1 MHAAANLAFRAGK
14 WPIQTLA
21 LLTTVVFICYIA
33 VVELKPS
40 AMKTSLA
47 RSFLVESP
55 SSWEPLNDINA
66 PAATQLAQFVGAPVV
81 LPSDASPAVR
91 SLLES
96 FGDSSSSSS
105 SHTVTSSDASA
116 DTSDYSSN
124 LFDHG
129 NLLLSSH
136 LYSKLLDEL
145 RVFNVQGETWELQS
159 APSFVAYT
167 RFYYARVVELMSK
180 ASYFDISVVS
190 AGWAGMYYT
199 FFRLFVQMR
208 HLGSRTFLFLAAIM
222 SSCLAFA
229 SAYATT
235 VLLNVSV
242 PKIALVQGLPF
253 FVLAV
258 GFNNKYSLAREA
270 LSNPDSD
277 MGAAESVRD
286 AVENQFCYYLRESA
300 ILSLGLLCAGFV
312 TRNTVQGLFGFC
324 ILSALILAMD
334 LVFLV
339 TFFAANVSLKTAM
352 VRVERNDAVRRA
364 LQEDGVSKDV
374 AGAYADEVSHFSAR
388 ARAAKFT
395 HFRWIGG
402 SVRLLLVFGVMGLNW
417 LHIVRFPVSFAVS
430 RADLSPFKVSDFS
443 SRISTPSIL
452 TLVPALRFSRA
463 SPASLYINS
472 AVNIMKTAISS
483 PAGIL
488 ALVLSIVCNVCLAG
502 MVMQH
507 QNSSL
512 VVIPSERASP
522 AAESSARLT
531 STVSNASDISKSV
544 SKNSAP
550 SSSAT
555 SVSGVPAAGDAG
567 AATGATSAAA
577 AAAAAAAGKNATASS
592 NIKEASESSNEVTL
606 SLSSSEV
613 RPIEECTEIYKAGN
627 APTLN
632 NEELTLLSV
641 QGILPLYAL
650 EKQLKD
656 TTRAVVVRRAAVS
669 RLSRTKTLKHSELP
683 YMNYNYDRVLGACCE
698 NVVGYLPLPLGVAGP
713 VLIDG
718 LEYYLPMATTEG
730 VLVAS
735 TMRGCKALNSGGGVT
750 TEVLADGMTRGPCVT
765 FATAARTAACK
776 IFLDS
781 AEGYKTIE
789 AAFNST
795 SRFAR
800 LTGLKVAQA
809 GMFLYIRFRAQ
820 TGDAMGMNMIS
831 KGTERALQVLAEE
844 CGFDDMT
851 IVSVSG
857 NYCTDKKAAA
867 VNWIEG
873 RGKSVVAEAIV
884 PGDKVK
890 SILKTGVDEL
900 VELNMAKNLVG
911 SAVAGVMGGYNAHA
925 ANLVAAVFLAT
936 GQDPAQV
943 VEGSNCMTL
952 MSNVDGDLQ
961 ISVTMPSLEVGTI
974 GGGTILEPQAAMLN
988 MLGVRGPHVS
998 TPGENARQ
1006 LARIIATAVLA
1017 GELSLNSALA
1027 AGHLVKS
1034 HMAHNRAK
1042 PAK

>member
-40 AMKTSLA
+40 VMKTSLA
-47 RSFLVESP
+47 RSFVVESP
-55 SSWEPLNDINA
+55 SSWEPLSDTNA
-66 PAATQLAQFVGAPVV
+66 LEATQLAQFVGAPVV

-96 FGDSSSSSS
+96 FGDSASSSSAS
-105 SHTVTSSDASA
+105 TDDSSDASGGSTA
-116 DTSDYSSN
+116 

-129 NLLLSSH
+129 NMLLPAH

-145 RVFNVQGETWELQS
+145 SMFEVQGETWELQS

-190 AGWAGMYYT
+190 AGWVGMYYT

-229 SAYATT
+229 SAYAAA
-235 VLLNVSV
+235 VLLNVNV

-253 FVLAV
+253 FVLTV

-277 MGAAESVRD
+277 MSAAESVRD
-286 AVENQFCYYLRESA
+286 AVKHQFCYYLRESA
-300 ILSLGLLCAGFV
+300 ILSLGLLCEGFV

-324 ILSALILAMD
+324 ILSTLILAMD
-334 LVFLV
+334 LIFLV

-395 HFRWIGG
+395 HFRYIGG
-402 SVRLLLVFGVMGLNW
+402 SVRLLLAFGVMALNW

-443 SRISTPSIL
+443 SRLATPCVLS
-452 TLVPALRFSRA
+452 LVPALRFSRA
-463 SPASLYINS
+463 SRAALYVNS
-472 AVNIMKTAISS
+472 AVNILKTAVSS

-488 ALVLSIVCNVCLAG
+488 ALVLSIVCNVYLVG

-531 STVSNASDISKSV
+531 STKSNTTEASKSR
-544 SKNSAP
+544 SHKSTP
-550 SSSAT
+550 SSTAT
-555 SVSGVPAAGDAG
+555 SVTGVPVSGDSA
-567 AATGATSAAA
+567 AATGAAD
-577 AAAAAAAGKNATASS
+577 ASS
-592 NIKEASESSNEVTL
+592 NLKEDAE
-606 SLSSSEV
+606 SSSEV
-613 RPIEECTEIYKAGN
+613 VSPSSSTEIRPLEECTEIYKAGN

-641 QGILPLYAL
+641 RGILPLYAL

-669 RLSRTKTLKHSELP
+669 RLSRTKTLEHSELP
-683 YMNYNYDRVLGACCE
+683 YKDYNYDRVLGACCE

-713 VLIDG
+713 ILIDG
-718 LEYYLPMATTEG
+718 SEYYLPMATTEG

-781 AEGYKTIE
+781 SEGYKTME
-789 AAFNST
+789 SAFNST

-844 CGFDDMT
+844 CGFEDMT

-988 MLGVRGPHVS
+988 MLGVRGPHIS

-1006 LARIIATAVLA
+1006 LARIVATAVLA